1 MLSNH
6 NVTVVKTLNQ
16 LQKRNKASAN
26 VMEKLSTGKRVNR
39 AADDSAGL
47 SISQKMKAQIRGL
60 EQAKRNIQDGT
71 SMIQEAENGLGTIHN
86 PNLMRLRELVVHAAN
101 GTLTSEDRKHI
112 QNEIEQIKQGI
123 DDIAN
128 NTKYRDVNLLNVP
141 DKNLKLQVGAN
152 KDNTFDVVLADVRTM
167 AIGVDEIVIDPLEK
181 AQEAIGKIDQAISKV
196 SGERSKFGAY
206 HNALERTYNA
216 ASNASLNLTE
226 AKSRIVDMDMAKGVL
241 ELTKN
246 NILSQSTQAMLAQA
260 NQRAQGVM
268 ELLRS

>member
-1 MLSNH
+1 MTPQDYPFH
-6 NVTVVKTLNQ
+6 K
-16 LQKRNKASAN
+16 
-26 VMEKLSTGKRVNR
+26 
-39 AADDSAGL
+39 
-47 SISQKMKAQIRGL
+47 KMKAQIRGL

-86 PNLMRLRELVVHAAN
+86 PNLMRLRELAVHAAN
-101 GTLTSEDRKHI
+101 ETLSSEDRKTI

-128 NTKYRDVNLLNVP
+128 NTKYRDVNLLNDPNGNV
-141 DKNLKLQVGAN
+141 KLQVGAN
-152 KDNTFDVVLADVRTM
+152 KDNILEVVLADVRTM
-167 AIGVDEIVIDPLEK
+167 AIGVHDVIIDPLER
-181 AQEAIGKIDQAISKV
+181 AQEAIGKIDLAISKV

-206 HNALERTYNA
+206 HNALDRTYSA

-260 NQRAQGVM
+260 NQQAEGVV
-268 ELLRS
+268 ELLRT